1 MMEWIE
7 SFVKDLVGQPD
18 QVSVSNKEGVL
29 VQVVNLKVATEDL
42 SMFDGKNNRLTRA
55 LGSILSLAG
64 VRDRV
69 RYVLKVVD

>member
-7 SFVKDLVGQPD
+7 SYAKDLVGSPD
-18 QVSVSNKEGVL
+18 QVSVSNKEGDM
-29 VQVVNLKVATEDL
+29 VQVVNLKVATDDL
-42 SMFDGKNNRLTRA
+42 SMFEGRNNRLTRA

-64 VRDRV
+64 SRERV

>member
-1 MMEWIE
+1 MEWIE

>member
-7 SFVKDLVGQPD
+7 SYVKDLVGKPD
-18 QVSVSNKEGVL
+18 QVSVSNKEGIM

-42 SMFDGKNNRLTRA
+42 SKFDGKNNRLTRA
-55 LGSILSLAG
+55 LGTILSLAG
-64 VRDRV
+64 AKERV